1 MKPKKKALFASILAA
16 AVMVG
21 AMPLGAAAADTPAP
35 YVESDTTMNFLVEQG
50 KTYTFKMTV
59 HGTHANPNIVMGN
72 GAAFQTREVRKVT
85 ENGNDVYYFKVLATG
100 EEGQAAGIYTTLP
113 GQPSVKHAVA
123 AIPYIGPDMGTSGS
137 LNMEYAKTYEVGKD
151 IPAGEYVIFPIA
163 PTYDTYF
170 EVDDADGSRLTY
182 QLSYGKDAR
191 FYTTV
196 HDGQSVTLQSGAM
209 VAVQNSVRAL
219 PNDQGQLGIG
229 SSYQA
234 LQYKCGFD
242 LAPGTYTV
250 MHDSTPYS
258 DGSVVEESTV
268 NIYDSSDFTT
278 DNEPVFSQ
286 TFTGSTQVTLKAGQ
300 YIELNRAYIQL
311 T

>member
-59 HGTHANPNIVMGN
+59 HGTHANPSIVMGN

-123 AIPYIGPDMGTSGS
+123 AIPYLSTDVI
-137 LNMEYAKTYEVGKD
+137 KTYEVGED
-151 IPAGEYVIFPIA
+151 LEAGEYVIFP
-163 PTYDTYF
+163 YDTTHIAWAYVTNPNGEETF
-170 EVDDADGSRLTY
+170 VWAH
-182 QLSYGKDAR
+182 GKDGRA
-191 FYTTV
+191 YLTV
-196 HDGQSVTLQSGAM
+196 QDGQTLRLSMAKA
-209 VAVQNSVRAL
+209 VAIQNAVRAL
-219 PNDQGQLGIG
+219 PNEEGQMGIG
-229 SSYQA
+229 SSNFA
-234 LQYKCGFD
+234 VQYKCGFD
-242 LAPGTYTV
+242 IAPGTYTV
-250 MHDSTPYS
+250 VRDPTYYGEEIGMSSATVYRSS
-258 DGSVVEESTV
+258 DGYHRLDNQISSEE
-268 NIYDSSDFTT
+268 FW
-278 DNEPVFSQ
+278 
-286 TFTGSTQVTLKAGQ
+286 TGTRQIT
-300 YIELNRAYIQL
+300 IEDGEYLELCLAYLQL
-311 T
+311 P

>member
-35 YVESDTTMNFLVEQG
+35 YVESDTTMNFMVEQG

-72 GAAFQTREVRKVT
+72 GSAFQTREVRKVT

-113 GQPSVKHAVA
+113 GQASVKHAVA
-123 AIPYIGPDMGTSGS
+123 AIPYLASGGFDEK
-137 LNMEYAKTYEVGKD
+137 NAKTYEVGKD
-151 IPAGEYVIFPIA
+151 MPAGEYVLTPIA
-163 PTYDTYF
+163 PTYYTYM
-170 EVDDADGSRLTY
+170 EVDDAKGSALTSS
-182 QLSYGKDAR
+182 LSQGQGAR
-191 FYTTV
+191 TYVTV
-196 HDGQSVTLQSGAM
+196 YDGQSVILQDGAM

-219 PNDQGQLGIG
+219 PNEKGQLGIG
-229 SSYQA
+229 SSNSFD
-234 LQYKCGFD
+234 LTYKCGFD
-242 LAPGTYTV
+242 FAPGTYTIY
-250 MHDSTPYS
+250 HDSTPRG
-258 DGSVVEESTV
+258 DGSVVNESRIA
-268 NIYDSSDFTT
+268 IYDSSDFTL
-278 DNEPVFSQ
+278 NAQPVYAQ

-300 YIELNRAYIQL
+300 YISLDRAYIQL

>member
-123 AIPYIGPDMGTSGS
+123 AIPYLSTDVS
-137 LNMEYAKTYEVGKD
+137 KTYEVGED
-151 IPAGEYVIFPIA
+151 LEAGEYVVFPTA
-163 PTYDTYF
+163 PSYYTYY
-170 EVDDADGSRLTY
+170 EVDDADGSYLMH
-182 QLSYGKDAR
+182 QLSYGKDTR

-300 YIELNRAYIQL
+300 YIELDRAYIQL

>member
-123 AIPYIGPDMGTSGS
+123 AIPYLSGQMS
-137 LNMEYAKTYEVGKD
+137 TRKLMRLAKTSR
-151 IPAGEYVIFPIA
+151 PANMWF
-163 PTYDTYF
+163 
-170 EVDDADGSRLTY
+170 SRLPQPIIRTMKWMM
-182 QLSYGKDAR
+182 Q
-191 FYTTV
+191 T
-196 HDGQSVTLQSGAM
+196 
-209 VAVQNSVRAL
+209 
-219 PNDQGQLGIG
+219 
-229 SSYQA
+229 
-234 LQYKCGFD
+234 
-242 LAPGTYTV
+242 AP
-250 MHDSTPYS
+250 
-258 DGSVVEESTV
+258 
-268 NIYDSSDFTT
+268 I
-278 DNEPVFSQ
+278 
-286 TFTGSTQVTLKAGQ
+286 
-300 YIELNRAYIQL
+300 
-311 T
+311 